1 MWIRR
6 LEVTHCAGIAA
17 AGVDLAP
24 GLNVLHG
31 PNELGKSS
39 LVAAIRAA
47 LLLQSSATAADALR
61 DWNSVESPTVS
72 LTFEQ
77 EAGRIW
83 RVRKTFG
90 RNGRAYLDFSKDGE
104 DFAAESK
111 GREVDG
117 TLQNLLRWGIEAPGG
132 RSGRRGMPSSLIST
146 ALLGEQSDVV
156 AILGA
161 NLDDDPS
168 ASGRDRLTEALQG
181 ARRRSALQAGGRR
194 RCRRESTRRSRPP
207 AADARGAGHLGRV
220 CANSGRT
227 PRPASATSAS
237 RSTRALACAARSR
250 H

>member
-47 LLLQSSATAADALR
+47 LLLQSSATAADVLR
-61 DWNSVESPTVS
+61 DWNSVESPAVS

-90 RNGRAYLDFSKDGE
+90 RSGQAYLDFSKDGV
-104 DFAAESK
+104 DFATESK

-117 TLQNLLRWGIEAPGG
+117 TLQNHP
-132 RSGRRGMPSSLIST
+132 
-146 ALLGEQSDVV
+146 ALGH
-156 AILGA
+156 
-161 NLDDDPS
+161 
-168 ASGRDRLTEALQG
+168 
-181 ARRRSALQAGGRR
+181 
-194 RCRRESTRRSRPP
+194 
-207 AADARGAGHLGRV
+207 RGAGRAQWQAGDAVFAHLDG
-220 CANSGRT
+220 
-227 PRPASATSAS
+227 
-237 RSTRALACAARSR
+237 AARRAKRRGRHSR
-250 H
+250 GEPE